1 MAKIYETPDDLQRDV
16 LLKQKREAAAE
27 ASGSLANSLMF
38 VIVGGLGSMLRQ
50 VKSHITVLPESQMW
64 KMVGN
69 KSVFSAIEWIG
80 YAFAA
85 KSLVEGIIS
94 NNKKSEYK
102 NELAKIGGSQL
113 TIVKEKNGGEQIVY
127 DDLTGNGKVMKND
140 NSHLFSEAATT
151 IHTSTIQEERL
162 KDLANGK
169 SV

>member
-69 KSVFSAIEWIG
+69 KSVSVS
-80 YAFAA
+80 YTH
-85 KSLVEGIIS
+85 
-94 NNKKSEYK
+94 
-102 NELAKIGGSQL
+102 L
-113 TIVKEKNGGEQIVY
+113 TLPTK
-127 DDLTGNGKVMKND
+127 
-140 NSHLFSEAATT
+140 A
-151 IHTSTIQEERL
+151 
-162 KDLANGK
+162 
-169 SV
+169 